1 MGRLKK
7 EDREIYNKQVEEGF
21 LTCKKCNKTRE
32 LGYFGRQKYKQ
43 PDGTYTFV
51 YKVSKC
57 KVCASPR
64 GEDVKPHSYTQK
76 CILKKP
82 KLLKAKMNAIL
93 SPDCRKFIKRLILMK
108 GYIDSVEAFQLVHY
122 HLETFDYNERLITDT
137 EQELT
142 IMFQELL
149 EIYYKCKHS

>member
-21 LTCKKCNKTRE
+21 LTCKTCKEIRE
-32 LGYFGRQKYKQ
+32 LKYFGRQKYRQ
-43 PDGTYTFV
+43 PNGISTFV

-57 KVCASPR
+57 KICKSPK
-64 GEDVKPHSYTQK
+64 GENMKPHSYVEK
-76 CILKKP
+76 GEIKKP

-93 SPDCRKFIKRLILMK
+93 SPECRKFIKRLIMMR
-108 GYIDSVEAFQLVHY
+108 GYIDSVEAFQLVDH
-122 HLETFDYNERLITDT
+122 HLNTFGYNERLITDT
-137 EQELT
+137 EQELI

-149 EIYYKCKHS
+149 EIYYKYKHS